1 MDLDRWITTEGV
13 KLSIGEKEVLLLSA
27 QGKTVDEIAK
37 IVSRSK
43 DSIKSRRR
51 AIFEKLDVKSIS
63 EALAF
68 ARNYKLI

>member
-1 MDLDRWITTEGV
+1 V

-27 QGKTVDEIAK
+27 QGKTVEDIAK
-37 IVSRSK
+37 IVSRSN

-51 AIFEKLDVKSIS
+51 AIFKKLEVKSIS

>member
-1 MDLDRWITTEGV
+1 MDLDRWLTVEGV

-27 QGKTVDEIAK
+27 QGKTVEDIAK
-37 IVSRSK
+37 IVSRSN

-51 AIFEKLDVKSIS
+51 AIFKKLEVKSIS

>member
-1 MDLDRWITTEGV
+1 MDLDRWITLEGV

-27 QGKTVDEIAK
+27 QGKTVEDIAK
-37 IVSRSK
+37 IVNRSK

-51 AIFEKLDVKSIS
+51 TIFEKLEVKSIS

-68 ARNYKLI
+68 ARNYKLL